1 MPRRLSASC
10 DRCSSLIRDFVNQN
24 CRNGAVLVERQATR
38 GALPLQL
45 KAGEPSERRA
55 GSLPEGSKL
64 SVRRFTPEELEMF
77 VRHPARRTDDDDEVM
92 MTYLIE
98 LDGLGNRSFN

>member
-45 KAGEPSERRA
+45 KASEPFERRA
-55 GSLPEGSKL
+55 GSLPVGSKL
-64 SVRRFTPEELEMF
+64 SVRRFTTEELEMF

-92 MTYLIE
+92 MTYLIK